1 MGKRGAVRNN
11 SGLPVDHS
19 GPGLKVGPTTPP
31 TSDRKSE
38 ACPPNSGVDSD
49 FGVGVGLDSDF
60 ALDVG
65 VDAAVDSLSSQHKSG
80 REPES
85 RALSDAHEASG
96 VLRSEAKQ
104 RFSAS
109 SLDLLKSNRY
119 TSALSELQAKGRK
132 KYCGARTLRG
142 RSGNGRS
149 EELLVRLD
157 CKTWGC
163 AYCGPRKAKRY
174 KGAIRAIAERDGLN
188 RFLTLTLDPRKI
200 EGDPVRYLRQVFN
213 KFRVYL
219 LRRYGHSIKY
229 ITVLEFHKSGIPHLH
244 VLVDRYIP
252 QEWISQAWSSLGGGK
267 IVHIK
272 IVDVHRISHYLAKY
286 LTKELLLS
294 APARSRRITT
304 SRSICLIAKKD
315 SALVWAVSELSIFH
329 WYSIFYLIAQNT
341 RCDEEGFVSSF
352 SIPSGVFTGQNTT
365 LTLVRAGNGEI
376 TLFFMQ

>member
-1 MGKRGAVRNN
+1 VRR
-11 SGLPVDHS
+11 
-19 GPGLKVGPTTPP
+19 VGPTTPP
-31 TSDRKSE
+31 TADRKSE
-38 ACPPNSGVDSD
+38 ACPPDSAFD
-49 FGVGVGLDSDF
+49 FGLDS
-60 ALDVG
+60 ALASDSG
-65 VDAAVDSLSSQHKSG
+65 FDSLISQHKSG
-80 REPES
+80 RESES
-85 RALSDAHEASG
+85 GALSDASAASG
-96 VLRSEAKQ
+96 VLRSEATQ
-104 RFSAS
+104 GVGGS
-109 SLDLLKSNRY
+109 SLDLLKTNRY
-119 TSALSELQAKGRK
+119 TSALSELQARGRK
-132 KYCGARTLRG
+132 KYCGVRTLRG
-142 RSGNGRS
+142 KSGNGRS

-174 KGAIRAIAERDGLN
+174 KGAIRAIAEREGLN

-200 EGDPVRYLRQVFN
+200 DTDPVRYLGGVYN

-219 LRRYGHSIKY
+219 LRRYGASIKY

-304 SRSICLIAKKD
+304 SRSIRLISKKE

-329 WYSIFYLIAQNT
+329 WYSIFYSIAQNT

-352 SIPSGVFTGQNTT
+352 SIPPGVFNGQNTT

-376 TLFFMQ
+376 TLFLMR